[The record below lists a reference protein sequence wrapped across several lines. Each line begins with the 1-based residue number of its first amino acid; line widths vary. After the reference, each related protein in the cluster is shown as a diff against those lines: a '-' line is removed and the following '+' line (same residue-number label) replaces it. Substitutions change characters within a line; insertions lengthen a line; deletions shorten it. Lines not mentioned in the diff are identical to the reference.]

1 MIIVTDG
8 LLPPTAEN
16 EDCTDESQNR
26 SFENFLLSLPSSKGI
41 AAAAIGKRAAA
52 KFLIATSAFD
62 HFRNWIQDRR
72 RLTTTIKPIP
82 VYIVKHP
89 EDSLPYTND
98 IYVSPRP
105 SYFM

>member
-1 MIIVTDG
+1 M
-8 LLPPTAEN
+8 P
-16 EDCTDESQNR
+16 
-26 SFENFLLSLPSSKGI
+26 SLRSSKGI
-41 AAAAIGKRAAA
+41 AAAAIGIGAAA

-72 RLTTTIKPIP
+72 RQTTSIKPIP
-82 VYIVKHP
+82 VYIVKNP
-89 EDSLPYTND
+89 DELFPYND